1 MPQVIDEIGDGID
14 FVILDTVHYTPGELL
29 DFPVMLPYLKDGAI
43 VVLHDVVLNQRN
55 LSYHKPDAHATGL
68 LLSTVVAPEKF
79 LNSVKADKNQPFQYP
94 NIGAFKVD
102 ESTRSHI
109 ENVFM
114 ALMLTWH
121 YLPQD
126 DEIKIYRDF
135 YAKHYSAELL
145 TIFDEAVRLNK
156 NNVAFKKVEET
167 PAPAKPAA
175 TLTKVDSDALEILT
189 YQTHVSKNGWGKWIN
204 ENRISN
210 PPEDKFDIQAIKIN
224 FPNHKV
230 YYQVY
235 YNAEEG
241 WSKEVSNG
249 EQAGTTGKRKP
260 IYGIRVRLDEAG
272 SKEFDIL
279 YRMHIVNDDWTPW
292 AKNSEVIYSYG
303 QKINSIQIKLEPK
316 TE

>member
-1 MPQVIDEIGDGID
+1 M
-14 FVILDTVHYTPGELL
+14 
-29 DFPVMLPYLKDGAI
+29 
-43 VVLHDVVLNQRN
+43 
-55 LSYHKPDAHATGL
+55 
-68 LLSTVVAPEKF
+68 
-79 LNSVKADKNQPFQYP
+79 
-94 NIGAFKVD
+94 
-102 ESTRSHI
+102 
-109 ENVFM
+109 
-114 ALMLTWH
+114 
-121 YLPQD
+121 
-126 DEIKIYRDF
+126 
-135 YAKHYSAELL
+135 
-145 TIFDEAVRLNK
+145 
-156 NNVAFKKVEET
+156 
-167 PAPAKPAA
+167 
-175 TLTKVDSDALEILT
+175 EILT